1 MEVKGVDTLIIF
13 ALIAVLAGLIIGA
26 ICGHVIQNAFNKK
39 RHLAAKI
46 EAEDLIKEANNYS
59 LVERNKSQESK
70 RAILLEGREEIVKL
84 KANADLEIDERRS
97 ELQANR
103 RRLAKREKDQDRRSR
118 NLDNRDEKIVEKE
131 KGVDVL
137 RSELEGFRDQ
147 EVERLEEL
155 TNTPISQVE
164 EMLTHRAEENI
175 EHELAIR
182 YRDMEEEAKVKAQD
196 AARFVLGQAIQRLA
210 SDVVS
215 EATVVSVQ
223 IPNDEMK
230 GRLIG
235 KEGRNIR
242 AIERATGADLIID
255 DSPELVTLSCFDP
268 IRRQIARLSVEK
280 LIADGRIHP
289 ARIESVVERSE
300 KEINETVWKAGEQA
314 MLDTGVRGLHPELI
328 KLLGRLKYR
337 TSYGENVLQHS
348 MEVCNL
354 AGLMAAEVG
363 ANVRISKMGG
373 LLHDIGKAVSHEVE
387 GPHATIGAE
396 IAERY
401 NVSKHISKC
410 IGEHH
415 DDVMTSV
422 EAFLVSAAD
431 ALSAARPGS
440 RSDTVENYMERLKAL
455 EDVANSFEG
464 VQKTF
469 AIQAGREV
477 RVMVS
482 PDSIDDAE
490 ASKLAR
496 GIVKKIE
503 DNLAYPGQ
511 IKVTVIRESRSIEY
525 AR

>member
-373 LLHDIGKAVSHEVE
+373 LLHDI
-387 GPHATIGAE
+387 
-396 IAERY
+396 AERY

>member
-1 MEVKGVDTLIIF
+1 MDTLMIF

-26 ICGHVIQNAFNKK
+26 LCGHLIQNAFYRK
-39 RHLAAKI
+39 RNLIAKI
-46 EAEDLIKEANNYS
+46 EADQLVKEANNYN
-59 LVERNKSQESK
+59 LDERNNAEESK
-70 RAILLEGREEIVKL
+70 RAIILEAREEAVKFR
-84 KANADLEIDERRS
+84 ANADLEIDERRS
-97 ELQANR
+97 ELQVNR
-103 RRLAKREKDQDRRSR
+103 RRLVKREADQDRRSR
-118 NLDNRDEKIVEKE
+118 NLDGRDRKNGETE
-131 KGVDVL
+131 KGLDNL
-137 RSELEGFRDQ
+137 KTELEGFRDT
-147 EVERLEEL
+147 EIKRLEEL

-164 EMLTHRAEENI
+164 EILTHRAEENI
-175 EHELAIR
+175 EHELAVR

-196 AARFVLGQAIQRLA
+196 NARFVLSQAIQRLA

-255 DSPELVTLSCFDP
+255 DSPEVVTLSCFDP
-268 IRRQIARLSVEK
+268 IRRQVARLSVEK

-289 ARIESVVERSE
+289 ARIESVVESAE
-300 KEINETVWKAGEQA
+300 KEINETVWKEGEQA
-314 MLDTGVRGLHPELI
+314 LLDTGVRGLHPELI

-354 AGLMAAEVG
+354 AGLMASEVG
-363 ANVRISKMGG
+363 ANVRISKTGG

-396 IAERY
+396 IADRY
-401 NVSKHISKC
+401 NVSKQISRC

-415 DDVMTSV
+415 DDAMTSV

-431 ALSAARPGS
+431 AISAARPGS

-455 EDVANSFEG
+455 EDVANSFDG

-469 AIQAGREV
+469 AIQAGREI

-482 PDSIDDAE
+482 PESIDDAE

>member
-1 MEVKGVDTLIIF
+1 VKGVDTLIIS

-26 ICGHVIQNAFNKK
+26 ICGHLIQNAFYRK
-39 RHLAAKI
+39 RNLTAENEAANLV
-46 EAEDLIKEANNYS
+46 EEANNYS
-59 LVERNKSQESK
+59 LDERNKSEESK
-70 RAILLEGREEIVKL
+70 RAIILEGREEVLKL
-84 KANADLEIDERRS
+84 KANAELEIDERRS
-97 ELQANR
+97 ELQATR
-103 RRLAKREKDQDRRSR
+103 RRIVKREKDQDRRSR
-118 NLDNRDEKIVEKE
+118 NLDNRDEKVVENE
-131 KGVDVL
+131 KGVDQL
-137 RSELEGFRDQ
+137 RSDLEGFRDQ
-147 EVERLEEL
+147 EIERLEEL

-164 EMLTHRAEENI
+164 EILTHRAEENI

-182 YRDMEEEAKVKAQD
+182 YRDMEEEAKVKSQD
-196 AARFVLGQAIQRLA
+196 DARFILTQAIQRLA
-210 SDVVS
+210 SEVVS

-255 DSPELVTLSCFDP
+255 DSPEVVTLSCFDP
-268 IRRQIARLSVEK
+268 IRRQVARLSVEK

-289 ARIESVVERSE
+289 ARIESIVERSE
-300 KEINETVWKAGEQA
+300 KEITETVWKAGEQA
-314 MLDTGVRGLHPELI
+314 MLDTGVRGLHPEII

-337 TSYGENVLQHS
+337 TSYGENVLMHS

-363 ANVRISKMGG
+363 ANVRISKIGG

-396 IAERY
+396 IADRY
-401 NVSKHISKC
+401 NVSKQISRC

-415 DDVMTSV
+415 DDEMTSV

-431 ALSAARPGS
+431 AISAARPGS

-455 EDVANSFEG
+455 EDVANSFDG

-482 PDSIDDAE
+482 PESINDVD

-511 IKVTVIRESRSIEY
+511 IKVTVIRESRSVEY